1 MISYNMLINIDFVAD
16 ILLNKHIISLIDKIT
31 KAVNSNDIVISVFI
45 DLKKAF
51 DCVPTDILLVKLRTY
66 GIRGENINWSKVI

>member
-45 DLKKAF
+45 DFYVDSKWKLK
-51 DCVPTDILLVKLRTY
+51 THSNRDIRQ
-66 GIRGENINWSKVI
+66 